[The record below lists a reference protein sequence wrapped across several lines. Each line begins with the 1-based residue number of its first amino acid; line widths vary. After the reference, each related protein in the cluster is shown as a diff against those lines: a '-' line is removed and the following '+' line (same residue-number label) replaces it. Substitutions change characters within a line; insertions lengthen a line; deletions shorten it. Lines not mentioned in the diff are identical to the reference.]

1 MPKSTCLF
9 ADKSQP
15 CLQLEALKF
24 RQNTLKENTEAT
36 TEKKE
41 DVLEDEV
48 PDFQPFMTETF
59 T

>member
-1 MPKSTCLF
+1 M
-9 ADKSQP
+9 
-15 CLQLEALKF
+15 F